1 VSAIQLP
8 LSMIIYDFH
17 RSEDLAFD
25 SKGYLFFVFDLLF
38 LGFILKVDLLNIE
51 SPTKGI
57 SPGIQPI

>member
-1 VSAIQLP
+1 
-8 LSMIIYDFH
+8 MIIYDFH

-38 LGFILKVDLLNIE
+38 LGFILKVDLLNIG
-51 SPTKGI
+51 SPTKEI